1 MKRNNKRKGF
11 TIVELVIVIAVIAI
25 LAGVLIP
32 TFAGIVEKANVS
44 KALQEA
50 KNAYTNDLALLDG
63 QATNYMKRD
72 YKEAAYTAVAADVV
86 APVAGETYFTK
97 DATPKYVEKEIEDAD
112 AFAAAKTTLFTKD
125 VNGAYISAAEQTFSE
140 TETYYVAEDVYTA
153 VPLTAF
159 EEGTTYYYRKSICAG
174 TFGGENY
181 ATYTITVDDEYVCTF
196 DGNDWTVIEKT
207 EE

>member
-1 MKRNNKRKGF
+1 MRKNNRKGF

-112 AFAAAKTTLFTKD
+112 AFAEAKSTLYTKSD
-125 VNGAYISAAEQTFSE
+125 EGYTLVG
-140 TETYYVAEDVYTA
+140 TEDDFVAGTTYYVAEDVYTA

-159 EEGTTYYYRKSICAG
+159 ESDTTYYYRESICAG
-174 TFGGENY
+174 TFSGENY
-181 ATYTITVDDEYVCTF
+181 TTYTITVDDEYVCTF